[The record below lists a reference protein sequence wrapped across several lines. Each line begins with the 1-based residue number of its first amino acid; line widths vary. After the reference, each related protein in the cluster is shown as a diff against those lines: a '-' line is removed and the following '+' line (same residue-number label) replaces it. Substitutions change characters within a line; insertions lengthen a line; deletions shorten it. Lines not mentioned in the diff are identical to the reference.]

1 MGRKYCEKRKVF
13 SLALKD
19 DRVEQ
24 CLRSCGSEF
33 KCGVQS
39 KIKCENHESCVCIAG
54 FSACGCQKKSVV
66 HETERRHTQFKEVS
80 RTRTNYSTETHTS
93 EDYNT

>member
-1 MGRKYCEKRKVF
+1 MRRGRFF

-33 KCGVQS
+33 QMWGPKQD
-39 KIKCENHESCVCIAG
+39 KKCESHESCVCIAG
-54 FSACGCQKKSVV
+54 FSACGCQKKS
-66 HETERRHTQFKEVS
+66 EVLRDLS
-80 RTRTNYSTETHTS
+80 FGMEQHALTAAIPSI
-93 EDYNT
+93 